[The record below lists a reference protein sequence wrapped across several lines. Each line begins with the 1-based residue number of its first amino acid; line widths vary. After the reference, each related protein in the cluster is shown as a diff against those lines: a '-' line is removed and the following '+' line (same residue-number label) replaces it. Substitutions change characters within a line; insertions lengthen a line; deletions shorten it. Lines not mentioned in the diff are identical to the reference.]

1 MIFSVKRR
9 IAGAPV
15 FGDFCCDRQKS
26 SAWYVM
32 RIITGKARG
41 LHLNVPKNYDVRPT
55 ADRVKESLFNIIG
68 SKVVGAAVLDL
79 FAGSG
84 NLGLESWSR
93 GARLVQFVDNSRG
106 SLQLTDS
113 NIRKCRAEAECRM
126 LKHDAEAAVGL
137 LYKQGQRF
145 DLVFVDPPY
154 NRGWVQKI
162 LSKLEKFPLL
172 AENGWLVAEYSAH
185 DDIAASIPEGYELF
199 RSQQYGET
207 VLSFIK
213 RRF

>member
-1 MIFSVKRR
+1 
-9 IAGAPV
+9 
-15 FGDFCCDRQKS
+15 
-26 SAWYVM
+26 M

-68 SKVVGAAVLDL
+68 SKIVDAAVLDL

-93 GARLVQFVDNSRG
+93 GARLVQFVDNSRV
-106 SLQLTDS
+106 SLRLTES
-113 NIRKCRAEAECRM
+113 NIQKCRAEAECKV
-126 LKHDAEAAVGL
+126 LKHDAEAAVDL

-154 NRGWVQKI
+154 NQGWVQKI
-162 LSKLEKFPLL
+162 LVKLEKNPIL
-172 AENGWLVAEYSAH
+172 AESGWLVAEHSMH
-185 DDIAASIPEGYELF
+185 DDIAIAVSDGYEIF
-199 RSQQYGET
+199 RRQQYGET
-207 VLSFIK
+207 VLTFI
-213 RRF
+213 RRKMPSHGLEDVSCNG

>member
-1 MIFSVKRR
+1 
-9 IAGAPV
+9 
-15 FGDFCCDRQKS
+15 
-26 SAWYVM
+26 M

-68 SKVVGAAVLDL
+68 SKVVDAAVLDL

-93 GARLVQFVDNSRG
+93 GARFVQFVDNSRT
-106 SLQLTDS
+106 SLKLTGS
-113 NIRKCRAEAECRM
+113 NIQKCRAQADCKM
-126 LKHDAEAAVGL
+126 LKHDAEAAVDL
-137 LYKQGQRF
+137 FYKQGQRF
-145 DLVFVDPPY
+145 DLIFVDPPY
-154 NRGWVQKI
+154 NKGFVQKI
-162 LSKLEKFPLL
+162 LGKLADCPLL
-172 AENGWLVAEYSAH
+172 TEDGWLIAEHSMH
-185 DDIAASIPEGYELF
+185 DEIAAAVPEGFVIF

-213 RRF
+213 ICKL

>member
-1 MIFSVKRR
+1 
-9 IAGAPV
+9 
-15 FGDFCCDRQKS
+15 
-26 SAWYVM
+26 M

-68 SKVVGAAVLDL
+68 SKAVGAAVLDL

-93 GARLVQFVDNSRG
+93 GARFVQFVDNSRV
-106 SLQLTDS
+106 SLKLTES
-113 NIRKCRAEAECRM
+113 NILKCRAEADCKV
-126 LKHDAEAAVGL
+126 LKHDAEAAVDL
-137 LYKQGQRF
+137 LYKQRHRF
-145 DLVFVDPPY
+145 DLIFVDPPY
-154 NRGWVQKI
+154 NKGWVQKI
-162 LSKLEKFPLL
+162 LAKLVKSPLL
-172 AENGWLVAEYSAH
+172 AENGWMIAEHSMH
-185 DDIAASIPEGYELF
+185 DDISDAVPEEYEIF

-213 RRF
+213 RKL

>member
-1 MIFSVKRR
+1 
-9 IAGAPV
+9 
-15 FGDFCCDRQKS
+15 
-26 SAWYVM
+26 M

-41 LHLNVPKNYDVRPT
+41 LRLNVPKNYDVRPT

-68 SKVVGAAVLDL
+68 SKVLGAAVLDL

-93 GARLVQFVDNSRG
+93 GARFVQFVDNSRT

-113 NIRKCRAEAECRM
+113 NIRKCRAEADCKV
-126 LKHDAEAAVGL
+126 LKHDAEAAVEL

-145 DLVFVDPPY
+145 DLIFVDPPY

-162 LSKLEKFPLL
+162 LAKLVKTPLL
-172 AENGWLVAEYSAH
+172 AENGWLIAEHSAH
-185 DDIAASIPEGYELF
+185 DDIACAVPEDYVIF

-207 VLSFIK
+207 VLSFVK
-213 RRF
+213 RCF

>member
-1 MIFSVKRR
+1 
-9 IAGAPV
+9 
-15 FGDFCCDRQKS
+15 
-26 SAWYVM
+26 M

-68 SKVVGAAVLDL
+68 AKIVGSAVLDL

-93 GARLVQFVDNSRG
+93 GARFVQFVDNSRT
-106 SLQLTDS
+106 SLKLTDS
-113 NIRKCRAEAECRM
+113 NIVKCRADADCKV
-126 LKHDAEAAVGL
+126 LKCDAESAVEL

-145 DLVFVDPPY
+145 ELVFVDPPY
-154 NRGWVQKI
+154 NKGWIQKI
-162 LSKLEKFPLL
+162 LAKLVKCPLL
-172 AENGWLVAEYSAH
+172 ADNGWLIAEHSMH
-185 DDIAASIPEGYELF
+185 DEIVGAVPEGYEIF

-207 VLSFIK
+207 VLSFLRK
-213 RRF
+213 SA

>member
-1 MIFSVKRR
+1 
-9 IAGAPV
+9 
-15 FGDFCCDRQKS
+15 
-26 SAWYVM
+26 M

-93 GARLVQFVDNSRG
+93 GARFVQFVDNSRV
-106 SLQLTDS
+106 SLKLTES
-113 NIRKCRAEAECRM
+113 NIQKCRAEADCKV
-126 LKHDAEAAVGL
+126 LKYDAEAAVDL
-137 LYKQGQRF
+137 LYKQGHRF
-145 DLVFVDPPY
+145 NLIFVDPPY
-154 NRGWVQKI
+154 NKGWVQKV
-162 LSKLEKFPLL
+162 LAKLAKSPLL
-172 AENGWLVAEYSAH
+172 AENGWLVTEHSAH
-185 DDIAASIPEGYELF
+185 DDIAGAVPEGYEIF

-207 VLSFIK
+207 VLSFLKKIS
-213 RRF
+213 

>member
-1 MIFSVKRR
+1 
-9 IAGAPV
+9 
-15 FGDFCCDRQKS
+15 
-26 SAWYVM
+26 M

-68 SKVVGAAVLDL
+68 SKIVDAAVLDL

-93 GARLVQFVDNSRG
+93 GARLVQFVDNSRV
-106 SLQLTDS
+106 SLRLTES
-113 NIRKCRAEAECRM
+113 NIQKCRAEAECKV
-126 LKHDAEAAVGL
+126 LKHDAEAAVDL

-154 NRGWVQKI
+154 NKGWVQKI
-162 LSKLEKFPLL
+162 LVKLEKTPIL
-172 AENGWLVAEYSAH
+172 AESGWLVAEHSMH
-185 DDIAASIPEGYELF
+185 DDIAIAVSDGYEIF
-199 RSQQYGET
+199 RRQQYGET
-207 VLSFIK
+207 VLTFI
-213 RRF
+213 RRKMQSHGLEDVSCNE

>member
-1 MIFSVKRR
+1 
-9 IAGAPV
+9 
-15 FGDFCCDRQKS
+15 
-26 SAWYVM
+26 M

-68 SKVVGAAVLDL
+68 SKIVDAAVLDL

-93 GARLVQFVDNSRG
+93 GARLVQFVDNSRV
-106 SLQLTDS
+106 SLRLTES
-113 NIRKCRAEAECRM
+113 NIQKCRAEAECKV
-126 LKHDAEAAVGL
+126 LKHDAEAAVDL

-154 NRGWVQKI
+154 NKGWVQKI
-162 LSKLEKFPLL
+162 LVKLEKTPIL
-172 AENGWLVAEYSAH
+172 AESGWLVAEHSMH
-185 DDIAASIPEGYELF
+185 DDIAIAVSDGYEIF
-199 RSQQYGET
+199 RRQQYGET
-207 VLSFIK
+207 VLTFIRHK
-213 RRF
+213 MLSQGLDDVSCND

>member
-1 MIFSVKRR
+1 
-9 IAGAPV
+9 
-15 FGDFCCDRQKS
+15 
-26 SAWYVM
+26 M

-68 SKVVGAAVLDL
+68 SKIVDAAVLDL

-93 GARLVQFVDNSRG
+93 GAQLVQFVDNSRV
-106 SLQLTDS
+106 SLRLTES
-113 NIRKCRAEAECRM
+113 NIQKCRAEAECKV
-126 LKHDAEAAVGL
+126 LKHDAEAAVDL

-154 NRGWVQKI
+154 NKGWVQKI
-162 LSKLEKFPLL
+162 LVKLEKNPIL
-172 AENGWLVAEYSAH
+172 AESGWLVAEHSMH
-185 DDIAASIPEGYELF
+185 DDIAIAVSDGYEIF
-199 RSQQYGET
+199 RRQQYGET
-207 VLSFIK
+207 VLTFI
-213 RRF
+213 RRKMPSHGLEDVSCNE

>member
-1 MIFSVKRR
+1 
-9 IAGAPV
+9 
-15 FGDFCCDRQKS
+15 
-26 SAWYVM
+26 M

-68 SKVVGAAVLDL
+68 SKIVDAAVLDL

-93 GARLVQFVDNSRG
+93 GAQLVQFVDNSRV
-106 SLQLTDS
+106 SLRLTES
-113 NIRKCRAEAECRM
+113 NIQKCRAEAECKV
-126 LKHDAEAAVGL
+126 LKHDAEAAVDL

-154 NRGWVQKI
+154 NKGWVQKI
-162 LSKLEKFPLL
+162 LVKLEKNPIL
-172 AENGWLVAEYSAH
+172 AESGWLVAEHSMH
-185 DDIAASIPEGYELF
+185 DDIAIAVSDGYEIF
-199 RSQQYGET
+199 RRQQYGET
-207 VLSFIK
+207 VLTFI
-213 RRF
+213 RRKMPSQGLEDVSCNE

>member
-1 MIFSVKRR
+1 
-9 IAGAPV
+9 
-15 FGDFCCDRQKS
+15 
-26 SAWYVM
+26 M

-68 SKVVGAAVLDL
+68 SKIVDAAVLDL

-93 GARLVQFVDNSRG
+93 GARLVQFVDNSRV
-106 SLQLTDS
+106 SLRLTES
-113 NIRKCRAEAECRM
+113 NIQKCRAEAECKV
-126 LKHDAEAAVGL
+126 LKHDAEAAVDL

-154 NRGWVQKI
+154 NKGWVQKI
-162 LSKLEKFPLL
+162 LVKLEKNPIL
-172 AENGWLVAEYSAH
+172 AESGWLVAEHSMH
-185 DDIAASIPEGYELF
+185 DDIAIAVSDGYEIF
-199 RSQQYGET
+199 RRQQYGET
-207 VLSFIK
+207 VLTFIRHK
-213 RRF
+213 MLSQGLEDVSCNG

>member
-1 MIFSVKRR
+1 
-9 IAGAPV
+9 
-15 FGDFCCDRQKS
+15 
-26 SAWYVM
+26 M

-68 SKVVGAAVLDL
+68 SKIVDAAVLDL

-93 GARLVQFVDNSRG
+93 GARLVQFVDNSRV
-106 SLQLTDS
+106 SLRLTES
-113 NIRKCRAEAECRM
+113 NIQKCRAEAECKV
-126 LKHDAEAAVGL
+126 LKHDAEAAVDL

-154 NRGWVQKI
+154 NKGWVQKI
-162 LSKLEKFPLL
+162 LVKLEKNPIL
-172 AENGWLVAEYSAH
+172 AESGWLVAEHSMH
-185 DDIAASIPEGYELF
+185 DDIAIAVSDGYEIF
-199 RSQQYGET
+199 RRQQYGET
-207 VLSFIK
+207 VLTFI
-213 RRF
+213 RRKMPSHGLEDVSCNG

>member
-1 MIFSVKRR
+1 
-9 IAGAPV
+9 
-15 FGDFCCDRQKS
+15 
-26 SAWYVM
+26 M

-68 SKVVGAAVLDL
+68 SKAVGAAVLDL

-93 GARLVQFVDNSRG
+93 GARFVQFVDNNRT
-106 SLQLTDS
+106 SLQLTDG
-113 NIRKCRAEAECRM
+113 NIRKCRAEAECKV
-126 LKHDAEAAVGL
+126 LKHDAEAAVDL

-145 DLVFVDPPY
+145 DLIFVDPPY
-154 NRGWVQKI
+154 NKGWVQKI
-162 LSKLEKFPLL
+162 LSKLAKFPLL
-172 AENGWLVAEYSAH
+172 AENGWLVAEHSAH
-185 DDIAASIPEGYELF
+185 DDIAGTVPEGYEIF

-213 RRF
+213 RSF

>member
-1 MIFSVKRR
+1 
-9 IAGAPV
+9 
-15 FGDFCCDRQKS
+15 
-26 SAWYVM
+26 M

-68 SKVVGAAVLDL
+68 SKIVDAAVLDL

-93 GARLVQFVDNSRG
+93 GARLVQFVDNSRV
-106 SLQLTDS
+106 SLRLTES
-113 NIRKCRAEAECRM
+113 NIQKCRAEAECKV
-126 LKHDAEAAVGL
+126 LKHDAEAAVDL

-154 NRGWVQKI
+154 NKGWVQKI
-162 LSKLEKFPLL
+162 LVKLEKTPIL
-172 AENGWLVAEYSAH
+172 AESGWLVAEHSMH
-185 DDIAASIPEGYELF
+185 DDIAIAVSDGYEIF
-199 RSQQYGET
+199 RRQQYGET
-207 VLSFIK
+207 ILTFI
-213 RRF
+213 RRKMPSHGLEDVSCSE

>member
-1 MIFSVKRR
+1 
-9 IAGAPV
+9 
-15 FGDFCCDRQKS
+15 
-26 SAWYVM
+26 M

-68 SKVVGAAVLDL
+68 SKVVDAAVLDL

-93 GARLVQFVDNSRG
+93 GARLVQFVDNSRV
-106 SLQLTDS
+106 SLRLTES
-113 NIRKCRAEAECRM
+113 NIQKCRAEAECKV
-126 LKHDAEAAVGL
+126 LKHDAEAEVDL

-154 NRGWVQKI
+154 NKGWVQKI
-162 LSKLEKFPLL
+162 LVKLEKNPIL
-172 AENGWLVAEYSAH
+172 AESGWLVAEHSMH
-185 DDIAASIPEGYELF
+185 DDIAIAVSDGYEIF
-199 RSQQYGET
+199 RRQQYGET
-207 VLSFIK
+207 VLTFI
-213 RRF
+213 RRKMPSQGLEDVSCNE

>member
-1 MIFSVKRR
+1 
-9 IAGAPV
+9 
-15 FGDFCCDRQKS
+15 
-26 SAWYVM
+26 M

-93 GARLVQFVDNSRG
+93 GAKFVQFVDNSRT
-106 SLQLTDS
+106 SRKLTDS
-113 NIRKCRAEAECRM
+113 NIQKCRAEADCKV
-126 LKHDAEAAVGL
+126 LKHDAEAAVDV

-145 DLVFVDPPY
+145 DLAFVDPPY
-154 NRGWVQKI
+154 NKGWVQKI
-162 LSKLEKFPLL
+162 LAKLAKSPILTE
-172 AENGWLVAEYSAH
+172 AGWLIAEHSAH
-185 DDIAASIPEGYELF
+185 DDIASAVPERYEIF

-207 VLSFIK
+207 VLTFIK
-213 RRF
+213 KKGEQ

>member
-1 MIFSVKRR
+1 
-9 IAGAPV
+9 
-15 FGDFCCDRQKS
+15 
-26 SAWYVM
+26 M

-68 SKVVGAAVLDL
+68 SKIVDAAVLDL

-93 GARLVQFVDNSRG
+93 GARLVQFVDNSRV
-106 SLQLTDS
+106 SLRLTES
-113 NIRKCRAEAECRM
+113 NIQKCRAEAECKV
-126 LKHDAEAAVGL
+126 LKHDAEAAVDL

-154 NRGWVQKI
+154 NKGWVQKI
-162 LSKLEKFPLL
+162 LVKLEKNPIL
-172 AENGWLVAEYSAH
+172 AESGWLVAEHSMH
-185 DDIAASIPEGYELF
+185 DDIAIAVSDGYEIF
-199 RSQQYGET
+199 RRQQYGET
-207 VLSFIK
+207 VLTFIRHK
-213 RRF
+213 MLSHRLEDVPCNG

>member
-1 MIFSVKRR
+1 
-9 IAGAPV
+9 
-15 FGDFCCDRQKS
+15 
-26 SAWYVM
+26 M

-68 SKVVGAAVLDL
+68 SKIVDAAVLDL

-93 GARLVQFVDNSRG
+93 GARLVQFVDNSRV
-106 SLQLTDS
+106 SLRLTES
-113 NIRKCRAEAECRM
+113 NIQKCRAEADCKV
-126 LKHDAEAAVGL
+126 LKHDAEAAVDL

-154 NRGWVQKI
+154 NKGWVQKI
-162 LSKLEKFPLL
+162 LVKLEKNPIL
-172 AENGWLVAEYSAH
+172 AESGWLVAEHSMH
-185 DDIAASIPEGYELF
+185 DDIAIAVSDGYEIF
-199 RSQQYGET
+199 RRQQYGET
-207 VLSFIK
+207 VLTFIRHK
-213 RRF
+213 MLSQGLEDVSCNG

>member
-1 MIFSVKRR
+1 
-9 IAGAPV
+9 
-15 FGDFCCDRQKS
+15 
-26 SAWYVM
+26 M

-41 LHLNVPKNYDVRPT
+41 LRLNVPKNYDVRPT

-68 SKVVGAAVLDL
+68 TRVMGATVLDL

-93 GARLVQFVDNSRG
+93 GARFVQFVDNSRN
-106 SLQLTDS
+106 SLQLTSS
-113 NIRKCRAEAECRM
+113 NIQKCRAEADCKV
-126 LKHDAEAAVGL
+126 LKHDAEAAMEL

-154 NRGWVQKI
+154 NKGWVQKV
-162 LSKLEKFPLL
+162 LRKLEKSPFLT
-172 AENGWLVAEYSAH
+172 EEGWLIAEHSMH
-185 DDIAASIPEGYELF
+185 DEIADAAPEGFEIF

-207 VLSFIK
+207 VLTFI
-213 RRF
+213 RRRPVV

>member
-1 MIFSVKRR
+1 
-9 IAGAPV
+9 
-15 FGDFCCDRQKS
+15 
-26 SAWYVM
+26 M

-68 SKVVGAAVLDL
+68 SKTVGAAVLDL

-93 GARLVQFVDNSRG
+93 GARFVQFVDNSREA
-106 SLQLTDS
+106 LKLTES
-113 NIRKCRAEAECRM
+113 NILKCRAEADCKV
-126 LKHDAEAAVGL
+126 LKHDAEAAVDL

-154 NRGWVQKI
+154 NKGWVQKI
-162 LSKLEKFPLL
+162 LAKLNKSPLL
-172 AENGWLVAEYSAH
+172 AENGWIIAEHSMH
-185 DDIAASIPEGYELF
+185 DDISGAVPEEYEVF
-199 RSQQYGET
+199 RSRQYGET

-213 RRF
+213 RKL